1 MEVNSGGVRIR
12 TISTVIGRGLLPI
25 LALVAA
31 LGGTLLPAVAPDV
44 RAAAPDLTLTTD
56 TRYDVQPDKARI
68 HVTTLVTAVNH
79 LHDTKTHIYYFDK
92 AYLAVQASASGF
104 KITGP
109 GGPTVHVASRKKD
122 HILLRID
129 FGKRLTAGGTRT
141 LTMTF
146 NLVDKG
152 RSPTRQL
159 RVGTSLVS
167 FPAWAFASESTPGG
181 SVTVGFPAG
190 YNVTVTSPD
199 LRPPTTDSAGRITFS
214 TGRLSQP
221 LKFFAYFVADRPTD
235 YKDTTRQIQIGG
247 QPLQLTLRSWPDDA
261 AWSKR
266 NGDLLAKGLPA
277 LGEAIGLPWLNDGPL
292 VVAEAISRST
302 TGYSGLFD
310 PTSGRIEIA
319 YYAGPFVALHEGAH
333 AWFDG
338 NLLAD
343 RWANEGFAS
352 LYAVRAGKA
361 VKVKVAADKLT
372 ATLTAVRIPLNAW
385 GPVGSAEPL
394 VEDYG
399 YAASAELARL
409 IAERAGDAD
418 LQRVWLAANK
428 GVPAYQPAGLDATGV
443 AGTTGAPL
451 GAELGAA
458 PPDWRGLLDLFEE
471 KTGKSFDDLW
481 RAWVVRPE
489 EAHLLDDRAAART
502 RYDEVVS
509 RAGTW
514 ELPPVVRQAMRAWQF
529 DDATQLLDAADRALD
544 DRDRVLAAASTAGLT
559 PPRTLRA
566 AFEAQTGFTAVGG
579 ESDAE
584 IATIGAYG
592 EAAATR
598 PTTVDL
604 VEQVGLWGAAP
615 DADLEKART
624 AFADGQLRDSV
635 QASTSARQAWLDASD
650 LGRKRVMSMLAAAI
664 AAIVGLALL
673 LATVRR
679 WTRRRRRRRRLPQAH
694 RLA

>member
-1 MEVNSGGVRIR
+1 VSERPPRPALAHRLFPFVA
-12 TISTVIGRGLLPI
+12 LL
-25 LALVAA
+25 LALAGTFAPAA
-31 LGGTLLPAVAPDV
+31 APAV

-56 TRYDVQPDKARI
+56 TRYDVQPDQARI
-68 HVTTLVTAVNH
+68 RVTSLVTAVNH

-109 GGPTVHVASRKKD
+109 GGPSVRVASRNKD

-129 FGKRLTAGGTRT
+129 FGKRLTAGATRT
-141 LTMTF
+141 WTMTF

-152 RSPTRQL
+152 TSPTRPL
-159 RVGTSLVS
+159 RVGASLVS

-181 SVTVGFPAG
+181 SVSVGFPAG

-199 LRPPTTDSAGRITFS
+199 LGPPTTDSAGRITYS
-214 TGRLSQP
+214 TARLIQP

-235 YKDTTRQIQIGG
+235 YKDTTRQIDIGG

-261 AWSKR
+261 AWAKR

-277 LGEAIGLPWLNDGPL
+277 MGAAIGLPWLNDGPL
-292 VVAEAISRST
+292 VVAEAISQST
-302 TGYSGLFD
+302 SGYSGLFD

-343 RWANEGFAS
+343 RWADEGFAS
-352 LYAVRAGKA
+352 LYAVKVGKA
-361 VKVKVAADKLT
+361 VGVKVAADPLT
-372 ATLTAVRIPLNAW
+372 ANLTALRIPLNAW

-409 IAERAGDAD
+409 IAERAGDSD

-428 GVPAYQPAGLDATGV
+428 GIPAYQPPGLESGGV

-458 PPDWRGLLDLFEE
+458 PPDWRGLLDLLEE

-481 RAWVVRPE
+481 RTWVVRPE
-489 EAHLLDDRAAART
+489 EAHLLDERAAAQT
-502 RYDEVVS
+502 RYHELVS
-509 RAGTW
+509 RAGAW
-514 ELPPVVRQAMRAWQF
+514 QLPPVVRQAMRAWQF
-529 DDATQLLDAADRALD
+529 DDATQLLDAAERALD
-544 DRDRVLAAASTAGLT
+544 DRDSVLAAAAPAGLT
-559 PPRTLRA
+559 PPSTLRA
-566 AFEAQTGFTAVGG
+566 AFEADTGFTAVGA

-584 IATIGAYG
+584 LATIGAYG

-604 VEQVGLWGAAP
+604 VEEVGLWGAAP
-615 DADLEKART
+615 EVDLARAKT
-624 AFADGQLRDSV
+624 AFADGKLRDSV
-635 QASTSARQAWLDASD
+635 EASSSARQAWLDASD
-650 LGRKRVMSMLAAAI
+650 LGRKRVMSMLAAAV
-664 AAIVGLALL
+664 AALVGLALL

-694 RLA
+694 KLA